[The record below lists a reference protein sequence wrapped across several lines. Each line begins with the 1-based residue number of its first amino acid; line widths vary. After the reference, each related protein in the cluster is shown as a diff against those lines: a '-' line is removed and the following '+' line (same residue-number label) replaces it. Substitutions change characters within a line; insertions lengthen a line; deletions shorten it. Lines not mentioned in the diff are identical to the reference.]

1 MTSTLQF
8 RYYDKDQSEQ
18 FSFYR
23 IPKALFTDARFR
35 GLSAEAKILYGL
47 MLDRMSL
54 SRKNGWTDRENHVYI
69 YFTLEDALELMGC
82 GHGKAV
88 RLFAELDSVKGIG
101 LIERRK
107 QGQGKPARI
116 YVKNFLEDEAVDK
129 DSDENKTS
137 QNRKSESEGFCEEGE
152 QNPFV
157 SSLAE
162 PNSVQISCFEKSA
175 LLKKGSPDFPEQSSL
190 DFPKSDGNHTENN
203 KTEYSQTENIYPSQ
217 DRMDEM
223 ERTRE
228 RQQMKEQICYNIEY
242 DVLFSRNPTCKQE
255 IDEVVLLMTE
265 AATSK
270 RSTIRLDQ
278 QELPQPMVKERLLS
292 LQCEHIEYVLECM
305 KNSTAK
311 IHNIR
316 AYLLTALYHAP
327 ETIHHYYAAQMRE
340 SND

>member
-8 RYYDKDQSEQ
+8 RYYDKDQSDQ

-23 IPKALFTDARFR
+23 IPKALFTDVRFR
-35 GLSAEAKILYGL
+35 GISAEAKILYGL

-54 SRKNGWTDRENHVYI
+54 SRKNGWSDQENHVYI
-69 YFTLEDALELMGC
+69 YFTLEDVLELMGC

-116 YVKNFLEDEAVDK
+116 YVKNFLEDEA
-129 DSDENKTS
+129 SDEFKTS

-152 QNPFV
+152 QSPFF

-162 PNSVQISCFEKSA
+162 FNTVQTSCFEKSA
-175 LLKKGSPDFPEQSSL
+175 LLKKGSPDFPERSSL
-190 DFPKSDGNHTENN
+190 DFPKSDGNNIENN
-203 KTEYSQTENIYPSQ
+203 KTEYSQIKIIYPSQ
-217 DRMDEM
+217 DRMDKIEH
-223 ERTRE
+223 TRE
-228 RQQMKEQICYNIEY
+228 RQQMKAQICYNIEY

-255 IDEVVLLMTE
+255 IDEMVLLMTE
-265 AATSK
+265 VATSK

-278 QELPQPMVKERLLS
+278 QELPQPMVKERMLS
-292 LQCEHIEYVLECM
+292 LQCEHIEYVLESV
-305 KNSTAK
+305 KNSTTQ

-340 SND
+340 QND

>member
-1 MTSTLQF
+1 
-8 RYYDKDQSEQ
+8 
-18 FSFYR
+18 
-23 IPKALFTDARFR
+23 
-35 GLSAEAKILYGL
+35 
-47 MLDRMSL
+47 
-54 SRKNGWTDRENHVYI
+54 
-69 YFTLEDALELMGC
+69 
-82 GHGKAV
+82 
-88 RLFAELDSVKGIG
+88 
-101 LIERRK
+101 
-107 QGQGKPARI
+107 
-116 YVKNFLEDEAVDK
+116 
-129 DSDENKTS
+129 
-137 QNRKSESEGFCEEGE
+137 
-152 QNPFV
+152 
-157 SSLAE
+157 
-162 PNSVQISCFEKSA
+162 
-175 LLKKGSPDFPEQSSL
+175 
-190 DFPKSDGNHTENN
+190 
-203 KTEYSQTENIYPSQ
+203 
-217 DRMDEM
+217 
-223 ERTRE
+223 
-228 RQQMKEQICYNIEY
+228 MKEQICYNIEY

>member
-129 DSDENKTS
+129 DSDESKTS
-137 QNRKSESEGFCEEGE
+137 QNRKSEKGDFQGKDE
-152 QNPFV
+152 QFSQNG
-157 SSLAE
+157 
-162 PNSVQISCFEKSA
+162 NSQQGVTSDFQKSA
-175 LLKKGSPDFPEQSSL
+175 LLKKESPDIPFSGSL
-190 DFPKSDGNHTENN
+190 DFSKSNGNNTDLS
-203 KTEYSQTENIYPSQ
+203 KTERNNTESFNDS
-217 DRMDEM
+217 MDGMERARKKQEM
-223 ERTRE
+223 EQLIRR
-228 RQQMKEQICYNIEY
+228 NIEY
-242 DVLFSRNPTCKQE
+242 DVLFLRNPSCDKE
-255 IDEVVLLMTE
+255 IDEIVSLMTE
-265 AATSK
+265 VATSR
-270 RSTIRLDQ
+270 RSTIHLDKQ
-278 QELPQPMVKERLLS
+278 DIPQPMVKERLLS
-292 LQCEHIEYVLECM
+292 LQCEHIEYVLERM
-305 KNSTAK
+305 QSSTAK

-327 ETIHHYYAAQMRE
+327 ETIHHYYAAQMRA
-340 SND
+340 D

>member
-8 RYYDKDQSEQ
+8 RYYDKDQSDQ

-23 IPKALFTDARFR
+23 IPKALFTDVRFR
-35 GLSAEAKILYGL
+35 GISAEAKILYGL

-54 SRKNGWTDRENHVYI
+54 SRKNGWSDQENHVYI
-69 YFTLEDALELMGC
+69 YFTLEDVLELMGC

-107 QGQGKPARI
+107 QGQEKPARI
-116 YVKNFLEDEAVDK
+116 YVKNFLEDEA
-129 DSDENKTS
+129 SDEFKTS

-152 QNPFV
+152 QSPFF

-162 PNSVQISCFEKSA
+162 SNTEQTSCFEKSA
-175 LLKKGSPDFPEQSSL
+175 LLKKGSPDFPERSSL
-190 DFPKSDGNHTENN
+190 DFPKSDGNNIENN
-203 KTEYSQTENIYPSQ
+203 KTEYSQIKIIYPSQ
-217 DRMDEM
+217 DRMDKIEH
-223 ERTRE
+223 TRE
-228 RQQMKEQICYNIEY
+228 RQQMKAQICYNIEY

-255 IDEVVLLMTE
+255 IDEMVLLMTE
-265 AATSK
+265 VATSK

-278 QELPQPMVKERLLS
+278 QELPQPMVKERMLS
-292 LQCEHIEYVLECM
+292 LQCEHIEYVLESV
-305 KNSTAK
+305 KNSTTQ

-327 ETIHHYYAAQMRE
+327 ETIHHYYATQMRE
-340 SND
+340 QND

>member
-8 RYYDKDQSEQ
+8 RYYDKDQSDQ

-69 YFTLEDALELMGC
+69 YFTLEDVLELMGC

-116 YVKNFLEDEAVDK
+116 YVKNFLEDEA
-129 DSDENKTS
+129 SDEFKTS

-152 QNPFV
+152 QSPFF

-162 PNSVQISCFEKSA
+162 SNTVQTSCFEKSA
-175 LLKKGSPDFPEQSSL
+175 LLKKGSPDFPERSSL
-190 DFPKSDGNHTENN
+190 DFPKSDGNNIENN
-203 KTEYSQTENIYPSQ
+203 KTEYSQIKIIYPSQ
-217 DRMDEM
+217 DRMDKIEH
-223 ERTRE
+223 TRE
-228 RQQMKEQICYNIEY
+228 KQQMKAQICYNIEY

-255 IDEVVLLMTE
+255 IDEMVLLMTE
-265 AATSK
+265 VATSK

-278 QELPQPMVKERLLS
+278 QELPQPMVKERMLS
-292 LQCEHIEYVLECM
+292 LQCEHIEYVLESV
-305 KNSTAK
+305 KNSTTQ

-340 SND
+340 QND

>member
-8 RYYDKDQSEQ
+8 RYYDKDQSDQ

-69 YFTLEDALELMGC
+69 YFTLEDVLELMGC

-116 YVKNFLEDEAVDK
+116 YVKNFLEDEA
-129 DSDENKTS
+129 SDEFKTS

-152 QNPFV
+152 QSPFF

-162 PNSVQISCFEKSA
+162 SNTVQTSCFEKSA
-175 LLKKGSPDFPEQSSL
+175 LLKKGSPDFPERSSL
-190 DFPKSDGNHTENN
+190 DFPKSDGNNIENN
-203 KTEYSQTENIYPSQ
+203 KTEYSQIKIIYPSQ
-217 DRMDEM
+217 DRMDKIEH
-223 ERTRE
+223 TRE
-228 RQQMKEQICYNIEY
+228 RQQMKAQICYNIEY

-255 IDEVVLLMTE
+255 IDEMVLLMTE
-265 AATSK
+265 VATSK

-278 QELPQPMVKERLLS
+278 QELPQPMVKERMLS
-292 LQCEHIEYVLECM
+292 LQCEHIEYVLESV
-305 KNSTAK
+305 KNSTTQ

-327 ETIHHYYAAQMRE
+327 ETIHHYYATQMRE
-340 SND
+340 QND

>member
-8 RYYDKDQSEQ
+8 RYYDKDQSDQ

-54 SRKNGWTDRENHVYI
+54 SMKNGWMDSQNRIYI
-69 YFTLEDALELMGC
+69 YFTLEDVVELLGC

-88 RLFAELDSVKGIG
+88 RFFSELDSVKGIG
-101 LIERRK
+101 LIERKK
-107 QGQGKPARI
+107 QGQGKPAKI
-116 YVKNFLEDEAVDK
+116 YVKNFLEDEAVDG

-137 QNRKSESEGFCEEGE
+137 QNRNSEKGDFQGKDE
-152 QNPFV
+152 QFSQNG
-157 SSLAE
+157 
-162 PNSVQISCFEKSA
+162 NSQQGVTSDFQKSA
-175 LLKKGSPDFPEQSSL
+175 LLKKGSPDFPERSSL

-203 KTEYSQTENIYPSQ
+203 KTEYSQTEIIYPSQ

-223 ERTRE
+223 ELTRE
-228 RQQMKEQICYNIEY
+228 RQQMKAQICYNIEY

-255 IDEVVLLMTE
+255 IDEMVLLMTE

-270 RSTIRLDQ
+270 RSTIHLDKQ
-278 QELPQPMVKERLLS
+278 GIPQPMVKERLLS

-327 ETIHHYYAAQMRE
+327 ETIHHYYAAQMRA
-340 SND
+340 D

>member
-8 RYYDKDQSEQ
+8 RYYDKDQSDQ

-107 QGQGKPARI
+107 QGQGKPAKI
-116 YVKNFLEDEAVDK
+116 YVKNFLEDEAVDG

-137 QNRKSESEGFCEEGE
+137 QNRNSEKGDFQGKDE
-152 QNPFV
+152 QFSQNG
-157 SSLAE
+157 
-162 PNSVQISCFEKSA
+162 NSQQGVTSDFQKSA
-175 LLKKGSPDFPEQSSL
+175 LLKKESPDIPFSGSL
-190 DFPKSDGNHTENN
+190 DFSKSNGNNTDLS
-203 KTEYSQTENIYPSQ
+203 KTERNNTESFNDS
-217 DRMDEM
+217 MDGMERARKKQEM
-223 ERTRE
+223 EQLIRR
-228 RQQMKEQICYNIEY
+228 NIEY
-242 DVLFSRNPTCKQE
+242 DVLFLRNPSCDKE
-255 IDEVVLLMTE
+255 IDEIVSLMTE
-265 AATSK
+265 VATSR
-270 RSTIRLDQ
+270 RSTIHLDKQ
-278 QELPQPMVKERLLS
+278 GIPQPMVKERLLS

-327 ETIHHYYAAQMRE
+327 ETIHHYYAAQMRA
-340 SND
+340 D

>member
-8 RYYDKDQSEQ
+8 RYYDKDQSDQ

-137 QNRKSESEGFCEEGE
+137 QNRKSEKGDFQGKDE
-152 QNPFV
+152 QFSQNG
-157 SSLAE
+157 
-162 PNSVQISCFEKSA
+162 NSQQGVTSDFQKSA
-175 LLKKGSPDFPEQSSL
+175 LLKKESPDIPFSGSL
-190 DFPKSDGNHTENN
+190 DFSKSNGNNTDLS
-203 KTEYSQTENIYPSQ
+203 KTERNNTESFNDS
-217 DRMDEM
+217 MDGMERARKKQEM
-223 ERTRE
+223 EQLIRR
-228 RQQMKEQICYNIEY
+228 NIEY
-242 DVLFSRNPTCKQE
+242 DVLFLRNPSCDKE
-255 IDEVVLLMTE
+255 IDEIVSLMTE
-265 AATSK
+265 VATSR
-270 RSTIRLDQ
+270 RSTIHLDKQ
-278 QELPQPMVKERLLS
+278 GIPQPMVKERLLS

-327 ETIHHYYAAQMRE
+327 ETIHHYYAAQMRA
-340 SND
+340 D

>member
-1 MTSTLQF
+1 MTQTLQF
-8 RYYDKDQSEQ
+8 RYYYKNQAEQ
-18 FSFYR
+18 FHFYK
-23 IPKALFTDARFR
+23 IPKVLFTDARFK

-54 SRKNGWTDRENHVYI
+54 SMKNGWMDNQNRIYI
-69 YFTLEDALELMGC
+69 YFTLEDAVELLGC

-88 RLFAELDSVKGIG
+88 RLFSELDSVKGIG

-116 YVKNFLEDEAVDK
+116 YVKNFLEDEAVDG

-203 KTEYSQTENIYPSQ
+203 KTEYSQTEIIYPSQ

-228 RQQMKEQICYNIEY
+228 RQQMKAQICYNIEY

-255 IDEVVLLMTE
+255 IDEMVLLMTE
-265 AATSK
+265 AAISK